1 MISALLT
8 AAFAA
13 TALAAPQTLSR
24 RGFGGVTLMNN
35 CPNTIYTFTYTGE
48 SGLVHQSNGIAPGEW
63 YWEPFQQPA
72 PPYGATVKLGAVE
85 DGSGAITQLEY
96 SMGPQPGFLWY
107 DISNVNCGPT
117 SASSTA
123 PCPFLNGGMNLR
135 VDNPACPTATCA
147 SGDID
152 CHDAYN
158 LPGDNWATKGCE
170 YGNNNLVLFMCSSV
184 SLG

>member
-1 MISALLT
+1 MFTTLLT

-13 TALAAPQTLSR
+13 TALAAPNALSR

-35 CPNTIYTFTYTGE
+35 CQDTIYSYTYTG
-48 SGLVHQSNGIAPGEW
+48 SNGLVHQSNGIAPGEW
-63 YWEPFQQPA
+63 YWEPYQRPIAPA
-72 PPYGATVKLGAVE
+72 GATIKLGTAQ

-96 SMGPQPGFLWY
+96 SFTEANLWY

-117 SASSTA
+117 SQSSTA
-123 PCPFLNGGMNLR
+123 PCPFLQGGMFMR
-135 VDNPACPTATCA
+135 VDDPSCSTAMCA
-147 SGDID
+147 SGDVS

-158 LPGDNWATKGCE
+158 LPDDNWATHGCE
-170 YGNNNLVLFMCSSV
+170 YGNANIVLFMCSSV